1 MGWVMTMEEVVV
13 MGPLGRVVVL
23 VGHLVIKSFNIL
35 IHNTEQKVSPVL
47 VAVVE
52 PCVQRDE
59 GVADDVCGGRARG
72 DGGGGLLVQVRVLR
86 SANN

>member
-1 MGWVMTMEEVVV
+1 MIIANRANKTN
-13 MGPLGRVVVL
+13 P
-23 VGHLVIKSFNIL
+23 
-35 IHNTEQKVSPVL
+35 PVL

-59 GVADDVCGGRARG
+59 GAADDVCGGRGRG

-86 SANN
+86 SATNN